1 MQVTPKPWRRI
12 VCCTM
17 KNEGPYLLEWIAY
30 HKAIGFD
37 GFIICSNDCTDGTN
51 LMLNRLD
58 ALGHVIHIDNPQGP
72 NMDPQRSAYI
82 KIRHH
87 PEYANAEWALVI
99 DADEFLC
106 IKTGDQ
112 TLDALMT
119 ACGGAD
125 AISINWK
132 TFGSDGKT
140 EFVPDALV
148 TERFTKGSTEYKP
161 ERGLFWGFKTLFR
174 RELFDYLGVH
184 RPRFF
189 KHKPMPEAGT
199 VKWVNGSGQ
208 DTGDKF
214 YAKGWRSGPATV
226 GYAHAQINHY
236 AIKSREDFL
245 LKRLRGTANSK
256 NKSRISME
264 YWEKYDV
271 NTNVDTSIPTAI
283 TRDGIAQLLADA
295 DLNALYR
302 ASLDSA
308 RRTIESEKS
317 SDDVTE
323 FLAAAKTQQKEVAA

>member
-1 MQVTPKPWRRI
+1 
-12 VCCTM
+12 M

-30 HKAIGFD
+30 HQAIGFD

-58 ALGHVIHIDNPQGP
+58 AMGHIIHIDNPQGP

-106 IKTGDQ
+106 VKTGDQ
-112 TLDALMT
+112 SLDALLS
-119 ACGGAD
+119 ACDGAD

-132 TFGSDGKT
+132 TFGSDGEA
-140 EFVPDALV
+140 EFSPETLV
-148 TERFTKGSTEYKP
+148 TQRFTKGSTEYKP
-161 ERGLFWGFKTLFR
+161 ERGLFWGFKTLFKQK
-174 RELFDYLGVH
+174 LFDYLGVH

-189 KHKPMPEAGT
+189 KHQPMPEAGS

-208 DTGDKF
+208 DTGDRY

-264 YWEKYDV
+264 YWEKYDI
-271 NTNVDTSIPTAI
+271 NTNVDTTIPT
-283 TRDGIAQLLADA
+283 DGLRSRIDALLEDA
-295 DLNALYR
+295 DLAALYR
-302 ASLDSA
+302 ASIDSA
-308 RRTIESEKS
+308 RRTIDREKS
-317 SDDVTE
+317 SEDVVE
-323 FLAAAKTQQKEVAA
+323 FLAAAKPQKKEVAA